1 MFCGKV
7 KEHLSQKQIQFDDRD
22 ITKDS
27 SAILEL
33 QQLGSMTTPVAV
45 VGDKVILGFDVP
57 KLHEALN

>member
-7 KEHLSQKQIQFDDRD
+7 KEHLSQRQIQFDDRD

-33 QQLGSMTTPVAV
+33 QQLGSMATPVAV
-45 VGDKVILGFDVP
+45 VDDKVILGFDVP